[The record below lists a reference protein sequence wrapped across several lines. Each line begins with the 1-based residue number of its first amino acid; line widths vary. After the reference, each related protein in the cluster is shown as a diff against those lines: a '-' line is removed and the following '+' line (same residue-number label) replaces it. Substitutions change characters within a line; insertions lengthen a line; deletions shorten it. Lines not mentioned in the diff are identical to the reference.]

1 MEKNN
6 QLNRWLWKWHVVAGL
21 ITLPFMFLLAVTGVI
36 YLFKDNVNEITYE
49 DAKFVSVPEQAVV
62 LPYSQQLQA
71 VKQYTDKMVMQVH
84 LPSAPNQA
92 TAFKLHATGHAQHL
106 VYVNPYTAQVSGEF
120 VQTETFMYLVRK
132 LHGELL
138 LGKFGTYTVE
148 LVASWFTVLVLTGL
162 YVWWPAKRWSLSG
175 FFTIRTSQG
184 KRVFYRDMHSV
195 LGFWLSIFMLVIL
208 AGGMPW
214 TDVFGSQLKWVQSQT
229 DTGYPSTW
237 RSSANQSQVTGA
249 NSLNIDDMVAIAQ
262 RDNLPGAV
270 ALKLPHGEEAVF
282 TVGNRSTFLQD
293 QVVKHYDQYTGGLI
307 KAHTWDDVGILMDMR
322 QVFMKLHQGQYG
334 LISWLAVMIVAL
346 LFAVSTAAGLTSYLM
361 RKPQGG
367 WGLPTV
373 PVGFRVD
380 WVVVGL
386 IIGMGV
392 LFPMLGG
399 SLLLLWVWETLRAR
413 RAANTQVAV
422 DKG

>member
-21 ITLPFMFLLAVTGVI
+21 ITLPFMFLLAITGVI
-36 YLFKDNVNEITYE
+36 YLFKDNVNEIAYE
-49 DAKFVSVPEQAVV
+49 DAKFVGVPEQAVV

-71 VKQYTDKMVMQVH
+71 VKQYTDKMVMEVH

-162 YVWWPAKRWSLSG
+162 YIWWPAKRWSVSG

-214 TDVFGSQLKWVQSQT
+214 TDLFGSQLKWVQSQT

-249 NSLNIDDMVAIAQ
+249 NALNLDDMVAIAQ
-262 RDNLPGAV
+262 QDNLPGAV
-270 ALKLPHGEEAVF
+270 TLKLPHGEAAVF

-293 QVVKHYDQYTGGLI
+293 QVVKHYDQYTGGLV
-307 KAHTWDDVGILMDMR
+307 KAHTWDDVGILMDVR

-346 LFAVSTAAGLTSYLM
+346 LFAVSTAAGLVSYLI
-361 RKPQGG
+361 RKPKGG

-373 PVGFRVD
+373 PAGFRVD
-380 WVVVGL
+380 WVVVVL

-399 SLLLLWVWETLRAR
+399 SLLLLWIWETLRTR
-413 RAANTQVAV
+413 RAVNTQVAS